1 MNRFAVSE
9 HPLHAAA
16 LENLV
21 CDDGCGGLVT
31 FSGVVRARSDD
42 GRVVSGLTY
51 EAHVELAIAE
61 FEGIA
66 REANARFGECAVAI
80 HHRIGDLAVGETAVV
95 VTVAAAHR
103 AAAFDACR
111 FAIDTLKE
119 CAPIWKREAFVDGT
133 TEWRENRCADENSG

>member
-9 HPLHAAA
+9 HPLDAAA

-31 FSGVVRARSDD
+31 FSGIVRARSDD
-42 GRVVSGLTY
+42 GRDVSGLAY

-61 FEGIA
+61 FEQIA
-66 REANARFGECAVAI
+66 REAVERFGECAVAI

-95 VTVAAAHR
+95 VAVAAAHR

-111 FAIDTLKE
+111 FAIDALKE
-119 CAPIWKREAFVDGT
+119 RAPIWKRETFVDGT
-133 TEWRENRCADENSG
+133 AEWRETRCTDEAPG